1 MRLPYS
7 QSDFRNQHTFLGNK
21 IMNTPSSERIHIAFF
36 GCRNAGKSTLVNEIL
51 GQNLSIVSD
60 VKGTTTDPVQKAME
74 LLPLGPVVII
84 DTPGYDDEGELGE
97 QRIAKTRQ
105 ILNKTDVAVLVV
117 DSQAGTTEAD
127 LAFKN
132 LIEEKKIPLVEFINK
147 KNGPI
152 EKDQLINSIL
162 QVAEKL
168 EGGRKI
174 LDGIVNSSDTIVLV
188 CPIDEAA
195 PKGRLILPQQ
205 MVLREILDL
214 HARAVVCQPSELK
227 ETITSF
233 KVPPELVI
241 TDSQAFKET
250 AEILP
255 DEIPLTSFSILMARY
270 KGFLEEA
277 KKAVEIIPSL
287 KDNDRILIAEGCTHK
302 RQCGDIGSVK
312 IPATLKKITGKDL
325 EIEFTAGTQF
335 PKDLSPYSLVI
346 HCGGCMITEREI
358 LFRMKCAQDQKI
370 PFCNYGIFLAHVNG
384 ILERSLRPLAAE
396 NNAS

>member
-1 MRLPYS
+1 
-7 QSDFRNQHTFLGNK
+7 
-21 IMNTPSSERIHIAFF
+21 MNTPSSERIHIAFF

-84 DTPGYDDEGELGE
+84 DTPGYDDEGELGK

-147 KNGPI
+147 KSGPI

-227 ETITSF
+227 ETIASF

-302 RQCGDIGSVK
+302 RQCGDNS
-312 IPATLKKITGKDL
+312 
-325 EIEFTAGTQF
+325 
-335 PKDLSPYSLVI
+335 
-346 HCGGCMITEREI
+346 
-358 LFRMKCAQDQKI
+358 
-370 PFCNYGIFLAHVNG
+370 
-384 ILERSLRPLAAE
+384 
-396 NNAS
+396 

>member
-1 MRLPYS
+1 
-7 QSDFRNQHTFLGNK
+7 
-21 IMNTPSSERIHIAFF
+21 MNTPSSERIHIAFF

-51 GQNLSIVSD
+51 GQDLSIVSD

-84 DTPGYDDEGELGE
+84 DTPGYDDEGELGKM
-97 QRIAKTRQ
+97 RIAKTRQ
-105 ILNKTDVAVLVV
+105 ILNKTDIAVLVI
-117 DSQAGTTEAD
+117 DFQNGTTEAD
-127 LAFKN
+127 LAFKS

-152 EKDQLINSIL
+152 EKERLIASIVKAAKEI
-162 QVAEKL
+162 QSSK
-168 EGGRKI
+168 KI
-174 LDGIVNSSDTIVLV
+174 LDGIVKSGDTVVLV

-214 HARAVVCQPSELK
+214 HARALVCQPSELK
-227 ETITSF
+227 ETTAAL

-241 TDSQAFKET
+241 TDSQAFKEV
-250 AEILP
+250 AETLP

-270 KGFLEEA
+270 KGFLDEA
-277 KKAVEIIPSL
+277 INAVEILKSL
-287 KDNDRILIAEGCTHK
+287 KDKDRILIAEGCTHK

-312 IPATLKKITGKDL
+312 IPAALKKITGKIL

-335 PKDLSPYSLVI
+335 PQDLSPYSLVI

-370 PFCNYGIFLAHVNG
+370 PFCNYGIFLAHANG
-384 ILERSLRPLAAE
+384 ILERSLRPLA
-396 NNAS
+396 N

>member
-1 MRLPYS
+1 M
-7 QSDFRNQHTFLGNK
+7 
-21 IMNTPSSERIHIAFF
+21 
-36 GCRNAGKSTLVNEIL
+36 NEIL

-147 KNGPI
+147 KSGPI

-227 ETITSF
+227 ETIASF

-312 IPATLKKITGKDL
+312 IPAALKKITGKDL

-335 PKDLSPYSLVI
+335 PQDLSPYSLVI